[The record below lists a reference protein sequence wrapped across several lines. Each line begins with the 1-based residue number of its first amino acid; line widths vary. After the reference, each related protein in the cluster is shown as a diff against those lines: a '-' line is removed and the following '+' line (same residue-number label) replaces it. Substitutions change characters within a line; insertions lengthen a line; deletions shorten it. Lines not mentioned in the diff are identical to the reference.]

1 MNVWKA
7 GQGVIMREVWRNKV
21 YSVIPLRV
29 VIDTSSWSALYLPPQ
44 TRSLWPHTLDGIT
57 IRIPVDEW
65 ILDGGPWEGGDVL
78 SFVQPGFGYTVTAVW
93 NTAHVLDHWK
103 IDLVEPVQR
112 TSLGFDYMD
121 KLLDIIVSPDRSTWH
136 WKDED
141 ELSEA
146 QARGMF
152 TSEQVS
158 DLYQRGEKALHAL
171 QSNEAPFD
179 NGWENWIPDPAW
191 KIPFTL
197 PEGWEIL

>member
-1 MNVWKA
+1 MNVWES

-21 YSVIPLRV
+21 YSVVPLRV
-29 VIDTSSWSALYLPPQ
+29 VIDAFSWSALYLPPQ
-44 TRSLWPHTLDGIT
+44 TQSLWPHTSDGIT

-78 SFVQPGFGYTVTAVW
+78 SFVRPGFGYTVAAVW
-93 NTAHVLDHWK
+93 DPDHVLDHWK
-103 IDLVEPVQR
+103 IDLVEPVRR
-112 TSLGFDYMD
+112 TLLGFDYMD

-141 ELSEA
+141 ELIEA
-146 QARGMF
+146 QARGIF
-152 TSEQVS
+152 TTEQVRE
-158 DLYQRGEKALHAL
+158 LYQCGERALHAL
-171 QSNEAPFD
+171 QSNEPPFD
-179 NGWENWIPDPAW
+179 SGWENWIPDPAW